1 MKHYNLVIAA
11 MLSLTSFAAAQ
22 PHRPNIILIV
32 ADDLD
37 NRSVAYMPNLKTL
50 IAEQGVTFSN
60 YFNNVPLCGP
70 SRASIL
76 RGQFAHNTQ
85 IQTNQLPDGGFEK
98 FRDLGH
104 ENSTVA
110 TWLQAA
116 GYRTAL
122 FGKYLNGYPAN
133 QQQTY
138 VPKGWDEWYGTMEGH
153 FFNYDINENGKIVS
167 YGNRPEDYETDVLAR
182 HATDFIKRN
191 KAVPFFIYLAPFAP
205 HSPHTPAPRHQNA
218 FPGITA
224 PRLPSFNESN
234 VGDKPQWVRRLPL
247 LTGNDVA
254 TIDLN
259 YRERLQSLLAA
270 DDMIK
275 SLIDTLAA
283 IQELDDTYIF
293 FTSDNGFHLGE
304 HRIANGKNTAYDE
317 AAHLPLI
324 VRGPGVPKGKTVEHF
339 VQNLDYAPTFAEFA
353 GVRAPSFVD
362 GRSFAPLL
370 KDNPP
375 PINTWRPGAL
385 IEHWGKETNDRT
397 PTLQALRTA
406 DYLYVEY
413 QTGERELYDVRNDPY
428 QLRSLHASADPTL
441 ISQLAQQ
448 LDVLRKCAGGGC
460 LTTAVEEKKQSELPP
475 NFELRQNY
483 PNPFSPLGR
492 GTFSNPATTIHF
504 SLPVSEHVTLKIFDL
519 NGQEIKTLVQQNLP
533 AGEHRVTF
541 DAGGMASGVYFYR
554 ITTPTFSQTRKAIL
568 MQ

>member
-1 MKHYNLVIAA
+1 MKHYKIVITAL
-11 MLSLTSFAAAQ
+11 LSLASLTLAQ
-22 PHRPNIILIV
+22 QIRPNIILIV

-50 IAEQGVTFSN
+50 IAEQGTTFSN
-60 YFNNVPLCGP
+60 YFNNVPLCCP
-70 SRASIL
+70 SRAAIL

-85 IQTNQLPDGGFEK
+85 IQTNQMPDGGFER

-133 QQQTY
+133 RQQTY
-138 VPKGWDEWYGTMEGH
+138 VPKGWDEWYGTMDGH
-153 FFNYDINENGKIVS
+153 FYNYAINENGKIVS

-191 KAVPFFIYLAPFAP
+191 KATPFFIYLAPFAP

-218 FPGITA
+218 FPGIVA
-224 PRLPSFNESN
+224 PRLPSFNESIVN
-234 VGDKPQWVRRLPL
+234 DKPRWVQNLPL
-247 LTGNDVA
+247 LTNNDIA

-259 YRERLQSLLAA
+259 YRERLQSLQAE

-324 VRGPGVPKGKTVEHF
+324 VRGPGVPRGKTVEHF
-339 VQNLDYAPTFAEFA
+339 VQNLDYAPTFAEWA

-362 GRSFAPLL
+362 GRSFTALL

-375 PINTWRPGAL
+375 PVNTWRQGAL

-428 QLRSLHASADPTL
+428 QLRSLHATADPAL
-441 ISQLAQQ
+441 IGQLAKQ
-448 LDVLRKCAGGGC
+448 LDVLRQCSGGGC
-460 LTTAVEEKKQSELPP
+460 LTTAVEENEHEAPP
-475 NFELRQNY
+475 NNFGLRQNY
-483 PNPFSPLGR
+483 PNPF
-492 GTFSNPATTIHF
+492 NPATTINF
-504 SLPVSEHVTLKIFDL
+504 SLPVSERVTLKIFDL
-519 NGQEIKTLVQQNLP
+519 NGREIKTLVQQNLP

-541 DAGGMASGVYFYR
+541 DAGGMASGVYFYQ
-554 ITTPTFSQTRKAIL
+554 IQTPTFAQTRKAIL